1 MFVLIEGEGVFLRLM
16 IEGIMLRYEKVVV
29 DFF

>member
-1 MFVLIEGEGVFLRLM
+1 MFVLIEGEGVFLGLM
-16 IEGIMLRYEKVVV
+16 IEGIMLCYEKVVV

>member
-16 IEGIMLRYEKVVV
+16 IEGIMLCYEKVVV